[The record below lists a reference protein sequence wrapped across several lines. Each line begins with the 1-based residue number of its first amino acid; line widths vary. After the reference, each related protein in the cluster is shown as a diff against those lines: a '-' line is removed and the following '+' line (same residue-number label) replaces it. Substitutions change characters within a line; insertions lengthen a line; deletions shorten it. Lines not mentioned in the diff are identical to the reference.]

1 MDLLRSKIKGLRR
14 RNAMR
19 RPYIP
24 ILSLESVMTIDAIR
38 EALTNSD
45 VPSYHLE
52 ETLDRVSRNGVKIF
66 AILLV
71 LNYQDELRKFIESD
85 QLDDAKLPLSVEI
98 LTQDILLSEET
109 AKDFEEKQWEFIAPT
124 FCRGTL
130 HRRLGDSAIL
140 PFTQNKRIGKGAF
153 GTVYEVAIDTDHQAL
168 SDGFSEVIARKEF
181 DIERDHQKELDN
193 LSKLNHL
200 KHPNIVE
207 LLSSFTHDGK
217 YSLLF
222 PLAEEGN
229 LERLLTK
236 ERHDTKFQSDQ
247 SLAVALAA
255 LASAVEHVHN
265 FSQSKLDLK
274 LIGCHHDL
282 RPHNIL
288 VSEGRFI
295 LADFGL
301 STLKPASQ
309 DSQTP
314 FKHGSDD
321 YLAPECED
329 WDNGFQSGIVHR
341 SADVWSFGCVVAEV
355 ATYMALG
362 PEGVEEFRTA
372 RKHKVRGWTLRQFH
386 QGPKRSSEAVSRWL
400 SSLERS
406 RSRTVALLVQV
417 VRQVLCIDQ
426 LERPTAR
433 EVTRKLR
440 LIAVHDAATTIDIT
454 FSQVREKYPSLDIAL
469 EHTRFNAW
477 RHAMC
482 LCNLEHE
489 MQSSPNHTGDAM
501 SQYDRILEGLDRLLE
516 DVRTRLEQKP
526 EAQYLDFSCLMS
538 LNDNLQS
545 FLTREQME
553 TLREYFIITFLD
565 EYGQSADQ
573 IGNEA
578 TCGTLSHEI
587 RMRANIKNISNLLE
601 ENAVSAPIIRLIDPA
616 AVDQLI
622 PFGGHH
628 HGRLSEGQATRP
640 VWVEWRKY
648 GKHGANEETTRKLY
662 ERASQSAELLAQVKP
677 ASFRTLTCIG
687 FYHEPERA
695 AFGMVFEFPALVA
708 GRGSVK
714 PTDLRQQIA
723 STVKKRDLYPD
734 LDDRYRL
741 AWALAA
747 SLLEF
752 HTVGWM
758 HKSLNS
764 SNIVFFPEESGDSD
778 ADSQRHRSQLIR
790 EPFLVGL
797 NHSRPDD
804 PTEFTTGA
812 AESELRHYQH
822 PTYLKEGRGYRLEY
836 DYYSLGIILLEI
848 GFWMPLAEFTREWVG
863 SYEERRQRLVTK
875 RVPRLRQ
882 HMGRE
887 YSEAVRCCL
896 EGDFGRVMDDSK
908 ENVGD
913 SGRETGSP
921 RELKLEFGRRVVA
934 PLSKY
939 FA

>member
-1 MDLLRSKIKGLRR
+1 M
-14 RNAMR
+14 
-19 RPYIP
+19 
-24 ILSLESVMTIDAIR
+24 
-38 EALTNSD
+38 
-45 VPSYHLE
+45 
-52 ETLDRVSRNGVKIF
+52 
-66 AILLV
+66 
-71 LNYQDELRKFIESD
+71 
-85 QLDDAKLPLSVEI
+85 
-98 LTQDILLSEET
+98 TQDILLSEEM

-124 FCRGTL
+124 FRRGTL
-130 HRRLGDSAIL
+130 HRRLGDSTIL

-153 GTVYEVAIDTDHQAL
+153 GTVYEVVIDTDNQAPT
-168 SDGFSEVIARKEF
+168 DGFSEVVARKEF
-181 DIERDHQKELDN
+181 DIERDHQKELEN
-193 LSKLNHL
+193 LSILNHL

-207 LLSSFTHDGK
+207 LLSSFTHRGK

-222 PLAEEGN
+222 PLAKEGN
-229 LERLLTK
+229 LDDFLAT
-236 ERHDTKFQSDQ
+236 ERHHTQFQSDQ
-247 SLAVALAA
+247 SLAIALAA

-282 RPHNIL
+282 RPRNIL
-288 VSEGRFI
+288 VSEGCFI

-314 FKHGSDD
+314 FKHGIDD

-329 WDNGFQSGIVHR
+329 WDNGFQGGNVHR
-341 SADVWSFGCVVAEV
+341 SADVWSFGCVIAEV

-362 PEGVEEFRTA
+362 PEGVKEFRTA
-372 RKHKVRGWTLRQFH
+372 REYKIRGWTLRQFH
-386 QGPKRSSEAVSRWL
+386 QGPKRSSEAVNRWL
-400 SSLERS
+400 SGLERL
-406 RSRTVALLVQV
+406 RSGTVTLLVQV

-426 LERPTAR
+426 LERLTAI

-440 LIAVHDAATTIDIT
+440 LIAVNEAATTIDIM
-454 FSQVREKYPSLDIAL
+454 FGRVRETYPSLDIAL
-469 EHTRFNAW
+469 EHMRFNAW

-489 MQSSPNHTGDAM
+489 MQSSSSHAGDAM

-516 DVRTRLEQKP
+516 DVRTRLGQKP
-526 EAQYLDFSCLMS
+526 EAQYLDFSSLMS

-545 FLTREQME
+545 FLNREQME
-553 TLREYFIITFLD
+553 TSREYFIITVLD

-587 RMRANIKNISNLLE
+587 RMRANIKTISNLLA
-601 ENAVSAPIIRLIDPA
+601 ENAVSAPTTRFIKPA
-616 AVDQLI
+616 AVNQLV
-622 PFGGHH
+622 PFGDHH

-640 VWVEWRKY
+640 VWVEWRRY
-648 GKHGANEETTRKLY
+648 GKHGANEETIKKLY
-662 ERASQSAELLAQVKP
+662 ERASQSTELLAQPKP
-677 ASFRTLTCIG
+677 ASFRTLTCSG

-695 AFGMVFEFPALVA
+695 AFGIVFEFPALVT
-708 GRGSVK
+708 GQRSVK

-723 STVKKRDLYPD
+723 STAERRNVCPD

-752 HTVGWM
+752 HAVGWM

-764 SNIVFFPEESGDSD
+764 SNIVFFPEETGDND
-778 ADSQRHRSQLIR
+778 ADSARHRSQLIR

-804 PTEFTTGA
+804 PMEFTSGA
-812 AESELRHYQH
+812 AQSDLRHYQH

-848 GFWMPLAEFTREWVG
+848 GFWMPLAKITGGWDG
-863 SYEERRQRLVTK
+863 SYEQRRRLLVAK

-896 EGDFGRVMDDSK
+896 ESDFGRVMGGSKAYGDD
-908 ENVGD
+908 
-913 SGRETGSP
+913 GRETGSS

-939 FA
+939 FV